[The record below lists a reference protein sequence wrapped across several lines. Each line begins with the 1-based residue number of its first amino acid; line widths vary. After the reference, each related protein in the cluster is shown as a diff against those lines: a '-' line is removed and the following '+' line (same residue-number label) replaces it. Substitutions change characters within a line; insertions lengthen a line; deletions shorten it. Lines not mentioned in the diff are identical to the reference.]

1 MQQREMGSGLYPVF
15 VVESLRLPFHG
26 AGVCASCWLVH
37 SSAGLPRRALSSL
50 VLGSSD
56 LSEMNLD
63 QSIDVTVS
71 GKFQASQS
79 RPNAQ
84 AIRAIILMQGTAL
97 FRRKSY
103 R

>member
-26 AGVCASCWLVH
+26 DGVSASCWLVH
-37 SSAGLPRRALSSL
+37 SCAGLPRRAQSFL
-50 VLGSSD
+50 VIDCSD
-56 LSEMNLD
+56 LSDMNLD

-79 RPNAQ
+79 RPNAH
-84 AIRAIILMQGTAL
+84 AIRAMILMQGTAL